1 MMKKA
6 KILEKKWN
14 LNTLIRS
21 FGYNKTIF
29 FFIRNNDKKKEK
41 INN

>member
-1 MMKKA
+1 MKKA

-21 FGYNKTIF
+21 FAYNKSIF
-29 FFIRNNDKKKEK
+29 PFIRNNDKKKEK

>member
-1 MMKKA
+1 MKKA

-21 FGYNKTIF
+21 FTYNKNIF
-29 FFIRNNDKKKEK
+29 SFIRNNDKKKEK